1 VRSNINN
8 VENDLQEMVK
18 NLREYKKLVDS
29 YRADISSMENRSTL
43 AIDDITSATQPE
55 IDEIFSD
62 LKKSI

>member
-1 VRSNINN
+1 
-8 VENDLQEMVK
+8 M
-18 NLREYKKLVDS
+18 LREYKKLVDS